1 MRRKR
6 IERFQN
12 PIVWAGM
19 LAIMLGL
26 AAKQV
31 LVTEGKGFYIDS
43 GYFLSHLKNAPAI
56 VWVYWSLTSIFAIC
70 FCAGAFLEWF
80 KRKP

>member
-1 MRRKR
+1 MRRER
-6 IERFQN
+6 IEKFQN
-12 PIVWAGM
+12 PIVWVGM

-31 LVTEGKGFYIDS
+31 LVTKGAGIYIDS
-43 GYFLSHLKNAPAI
+43 GYFLSHLKSAPSI
-56 VWVYWSLTSIFAIC
+56 VWVYWSLIFIFAIC

-80 KRKP
+80 KRR

>member
-1 MRRKR
+1 MRRER
-6 IERFQN
+6 IEKFQN
-12 PIVWAGM
+12 PIVCVGV

-31 LVTEGKGFYIDS
+31 LVTEGEGLYIAS
-43 GYFLSHLKNAPAI
+43 GYFLSHLKSAPAI
-56 VWVYWSLTSIFAIC
+56 VWVYWCLISIFAIC